1 MFLLKG
7 CETMLFH
14 EKLAKFI
21 SVSGIPKTDFAKR
34 VGVSNTTLHKVL
46 KNEYVGNKTLD
57 TCQAVMTQ
65 TLMELIELA
74 K

>member
-1 MFLLKG
+1 
-7 CETMLFH
+7 MLFH

-21 SVSGIPKTDFAKR
+21 SVTGIPKTDFAKR

-46 KNEYVGNKTLD
+46 KNEYVGSKTIE
-57 TCQAVMTQ
+57 TCQIVMSQ
-65 TLMELIELA
+65 TLQELIELA